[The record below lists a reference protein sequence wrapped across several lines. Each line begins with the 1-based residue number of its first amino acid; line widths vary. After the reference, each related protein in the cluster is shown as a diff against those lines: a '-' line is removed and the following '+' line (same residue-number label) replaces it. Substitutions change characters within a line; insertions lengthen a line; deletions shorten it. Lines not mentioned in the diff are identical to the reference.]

1 MKQKSSKVLFTILT
15 IIPGFVMGI
24 ILGLFV
30 YRALATLSFGLFIA
44 GLVGIIATAL
54 VSVVFSIALH
64 EAGHLLFGLMTG
76 YKFSS
81 YRIFNLM
88 WIKGEDGKIKRKKFS
103 VAGTGGQCLLV
114 PPKMKNGK
122 FPVVL
127 YNLGGV
133 ITNTIA
139 CILFLILFIVC
150 FKIKY
155 LALLMLIFLS
165 INLTFALS
173 NGIPLTTSGIDNDAK
188 NALSIRKNP
197 EAMRAFWIQMK
208 INEEN
213 SKGKRLKDLPE
224 EWFEKPSK
232 EGMKNSIIAT
242 LAVYRANR
250 LLDQKKFEESD
261 ELMKEIIE
269 FDNATLLFYKQL
281 LTCDRI
287 YIELIT
293 QCRSEVIENMLS
305 TTQKATMKAMKDY
318 PSIIRTEYAYALLF
332 DNDREKADKILEKFE
347 SIAENYPYESEIS
360 AERELI
366 NIAIEIAKEQA

>member
-1 MKQKSSKVLFTILT
+1 MKQKSSKVLSTILT

-30 YRALATLSFGLFIA
+30 YRALAPLSLGLFIA
-44 GLVGIIATAL
+44 GLTGIIATAL

-81 YRIFNLM
+81 YRIFNVM
-88 WIKGEDGKIKRKKFS
+88 WIKGEDGKIKLKKFS
-103 VAGTGGQCLLV
+103 IAGTGGQCLLT
-114 PPKMKNGK
+114 PPDMKNGK
-122 FPVVL
+122 IPTVL

-133 ITNTIA
+133 IANIIA

-155 LALLMLIFLS
+155 VALLMLIFLS
-165 INLTFALS
+165 LNLTFALS
-173 NGIPLTTSGIDNDAK
+173 NGIPMTTSGIDNDAK
-188 NALSIRKNP
+188 NAISIRKNP
-197 EAMRAFWIQMK
+197 EAIRAFWIQMK
-208 INEEN
+208 INEET
-213 SKGKRLKDLPE
+213 SKGKRLKDMPD
-224 EWFEKPSK
+224 EWFEAPTK

-287 YIELIT
+287 YVELIT
-293 QCRSEVIENMLS
+293 EC
-305 TTQKATMKAMKDY
+305 
-318 PSIIRTEYAYALLF
+318 
-332 DNDREKADKILEKFE
+332 
-347 SIAENYPYESEIS
+347 
-360 AERELI
+360 
-366 NIAIEIAKEQA
+366 